1 MNARTLSFIAQRIG
15 GVVLTLLIVSLM
27 VFFVTALLPGDAA
40 QQSLGQFA
48 TPEQLSAL
56 RQQMGLERPPMV
68 RYLGWLVGLLH
79 GDMGISLSSQ
89 TPITGLIAGRLGS
102 SMTLAGVTAAISV
115 PLALI
120 IGICSAMFRGS
131 LLDRALNVITMT
143 TVAIPEFL
151 IATLSVL
158 IFAVTLKWVPALIFA
173 HDVSTPLEFVRAYTL
188 PVATLCCVITAQMAR
203 MTRAALVDQLG
214 KPYIEM
220 ARLKGVRPVRLVLV
234 HALPNTVG
242 PIANAI
248 ALSVSYLVGGAVIVE
263 TIFNYPGLAQLMV
276 DGVANRDMPLIQ
288 ACAMMFCSAYLVL
301 LIVADICGV
310 LSNPK
315 LRNQ

>member
-1 MNARTLSFIAQRIG
+1 MTARTLSFIAQRIG
-15 GVVLTLLIVSLM
+15 GIVLTLLIVSLM

-48 TPEQLSAL
+48 TPEQLAAL
-56 RQQMGLERPPMV
+56 RQQMGLERPALV
-68 RYLGWLVGLLH
+68 RYLSWLNGLLH
-79 GDMGISLSSQ
+79 GDMGLSLSSQ
-89 TPITGLIAGRLGS
+89 TPITQLISGRLAS
-102 SMTLAGVTAAISV
+102 SMTLGAVTAAISV
-115 PLALI
+115 PLALV
-120 IGICSAMFRGS
+120 IGIVSAMYRGS
-131 LLDRALNVITMT
+131 LLDRGLNVLTMT

-151 IATLSVL
+151 IATLAVL
-158 IFAVTLKWVPALIFA
+158 IFAVKLKWVPALIFA
-173 HDVSTPLEFVRAYTL
+173 HDVSTPWQFIRAYTL

-220 ARLKGVRPVRLVLV
+220 ARLKGVRPVRLVLT

-248 ALSVSYLVGGAVIVE
+248 AVSVSYLVGGAVIVE

-288 ACAMMFCSAYLVL
+288 ACSMLFCTAYLIL
-301 LIVADICGV
+301 LIIADVCGV

-315 LRNQ
+315 LRTQ

>member
-1 MNARTLSFIAQRIG
+1 MNARTLSFLAQRVSGI
-15 GVVLTLLIVSLM
+15 VLTLLIVSIM

-48 TPEQLSAL
+48 TPEQLAAL
-56 RQQMGLERPPMV
+56 RQQMGLEQPALV
-68 RYLGWLVGLLH
+68 RYFSWLTGLLH
-79 GDMGISLSSQ
+79 GDMGLSLSNQ
-89 TPITGLIAGRLGS
+89 APITQLISGRLSS

-115 PLALI
+115 PLALV

-131 LLDRALNVITMT
+131 ALDRTLNVITMT

-151 IATLSVL
+151 IATLAVL
-158 IFAVTLKWVPALIFA
+158 IFAVKLKWVPALIFA
-173 HDVSTPLEFVRAYTL
+173 HDVATPWQFMRAYTL

-220 ARLKGVRPVRLVLV
+220 ARLKGVRPVRLVLA

-248 ALSVSYLVGGAVIVE
+248 AVSVSYLVGGAVIVE

-288 ACAMMFCSAYLVL
+288 ACAMLFCTAYLLL
-301 LIVADICGV
+301 LIVADVCGV

-315 LRNQ
+315 LRTQ

>member
-15 GVVLTLLIVSLM
+15 GIALTLLIVSLM

-48 TPEQLSAL
+48 TPEQLTAL
-56 RQQMGLERPPMV
+56 REQMGLNRPALV
-68 RYLGWLVGLLH
+68 RYLSWLSGLLH
-79 GDMGISLSSQ
+79 GDMGLSLSSQ
-89 TPITGLIAGRLGS
+89 TPITQLISGRLAS
-102 SMTLAGVTAAISV
+102 SMTLGAVTAAISV

-120 IGICSAMFRGS
+120 IGIVSAMYRGS
-131 LLDRALNVITMT
+131 ALDRGLNVVTMT

-151 IATLSVL
+151 IATLAVL
-158 IFAVTLKWVPALIFA
+158 IFAVKLKWVPALIFA
-173 HDVSTPLEFVRAYTL
+173 HDVSTPWQFIRAYTL

-220 ARLKGVRPVRLVLV
+220 ARLKGVRPVRLVLT

-248 ALSVSYLVGGAVIVE
+248 AVSVSYLVGGAVIVE

-288 ACAMMFCSAYLVL
+288 ACSMLFCTAYLIL
-301 LIVADICGV
+301 LIIADVCGV

-315 LRNQ
+315 LRTQ